1 MGLLQRALGM
11 GGHVKYSGG
20 QGKLAKAAAAASSGS
35 QSVSAIGQMYSDAGL
50 LGALVVCEAAFNKI
64 ENMGSQ
70 VLMSGEV
77 MPAEKVPELIAGI
90 TTADV
95 QAAAKKLSSAKLSM
109 GACGNLSA
117 VPYLDSL

>member
-1 MGLLQRALGM
+1 M
-11 GGHVKYSGG
+11 K
-20 QGKLAKAAAAASSGS
+20 
-35 QSVSAIGQMYSDAGL
+35 
-50 LGALVVCEAAFNKI
+50 
-64 ENMGSQ
+64 

-95 QAAAKKLSSAKLSM
+95 QVRLNFYGTGFNRQGGFSCNNFQAAAKKLSSAKLSM